1 MLLKRSYI
9 ILAIGIAL
17 IVAGTVAL
25 NFISIDVQ
33 EKYGSI
39 VIIIPD
45 ETLPVQT
52 SYSAAFDLFTAQN
65 STLAIASRIP
75 NSFLSVRLVDED
87 GQIILESAFNDK
99 LLIPL
104 DDFKTGTYE
113 ITVTNFDKRPISV
126 NAIIAPGTMLEQLE
140 DFLSLAYNTLIASAI
155 IFSGTVICI
164 VGTIFWLIDKR
175 KQKKGDRSIPE
186 GIP

>member
-17 IVAGTVAL
+17 IVAGSVAL

-52 SYSAAFDLFTAQN
+52 SYSAAFDLFTTQN

-87 GQIILESAFNDK
+87 GQVILESAFNDK

-104 DDFKTGTYE
+104 DEFNAGSYK
-113 ITVTNFDKRPISV
+113 ITVTNFDERPISV

-140 DFLSLAYNTLIASAI
+140 GFLSLAYNTLIASAV

-164 VGTIFWLIDKR
+164 IGAIFWLIDKR

>member
-9 ILAIGIAL
+9 LLAVGIAM

-25 NFISIDVQ
+25 SIISIDVQ

-52 SYSAAFDLFTAQN
+52 SYSASFDLFSAQN
-65 STLAIASRIP
+65 STLAIASRTP
-75 NSFLSVRLVDED
+75 NSFLSVRLADE
-87 GQIILESAFNDK
+87 GGKVIFESAFNDK

-104 DDFKTGTYE
+104 DEFDAGSYRV
-113 ITVTNFDKRPISV
+113 TVTNFDERPLSV
-126 NAIIAPGTMLEQLE
+126 NAVIAPGSMLEQLE
-140 DFLSLAYNTLIASAI
+140 DFLSLAYNTLAASTVV
-155 IFSGTVICI
+155 FSGVVICI
-164 VGTIFWLIDKR
+164 VGAIFWIIDKR
-175 KQKKGDRSIPE
+175 KQKKMMGNT
-186 GIP
+186 